1 MYSFGIL
8 ILEMLT
14 GRRPADEMFI
24 DGQNLHMYVEISI
37 PNNVMQILDL
47 RIVPRDEDAAIE
59 YGSNLNH
66 ISRIEKCLVS
76 LFNIGLACSMESP
89 KARMNI
95 VDATRELIIIR
106 KTFLT
111 DKIIEISRSSSS

>member
-1 MYSFGIL
+1 MDSEVSTHGDMYSFGIL

-14 GRRPADEMFI
+14 GRRPTDEMFI

-37 PNNVMQILDL
+37 PNNVMQILDPH
-47 RIVPRDEDAAIE
+47 IVPRDEDAAIE

-95 VDATRELIIIR
+95 ADATRELNIIR
-106 KTFLT
+106 KTF
-111 DKIIEISRSSSS
+111 SH